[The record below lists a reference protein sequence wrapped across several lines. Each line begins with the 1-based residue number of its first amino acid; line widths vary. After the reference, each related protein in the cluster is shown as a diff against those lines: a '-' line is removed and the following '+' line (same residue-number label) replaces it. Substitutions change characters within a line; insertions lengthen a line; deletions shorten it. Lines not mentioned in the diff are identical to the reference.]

1 MQVKKEALPPRHHQ
15 GPAYDGTCCLS
26 QSLGI
31 EGECLLLLL
40 FFTSYDARY
49 YSSSFLAPAFGLE
62 GGTAPSL
69 VSTGGTIILVSLS
82 LVPVQRTRSPSS
94 LSQQISASLEQQ
106 LLGTIITRLYSP

>member
-1 MQVKKEALPPRHHQ
+1 VQVKKEALPPRPHQ

-31 EGECLLLLL
+31 EGECVLLLL
-40 FFTSYDARY
+40 FFTSYHARY

-82 LVPVQRTRSPSS
+82 LFLS
-94 LSQQISASLEQQ
+94 LSYRYSERA
-106 LLGTIITRLYSP
+106 RLAPCHNKFLPARSNSC